1 MFTVFLMKKS
11 ILIASIFVLLI
22 AFLGQDYIGSG
33 EHTFNYMKAKI
44 GCIEEYKTQECET
57 YTPLFHILASPFT
70 FQEKQFWF
78 FCVFLFGFIMPLSF
92 YYLTKHWISVWLF
105 ISSTSAFYYLIDGVY
120 PQALAMLICILIF
133 AVKDWRWQSVLVL
146 LATMAHGHGF
156 WLGMTAFTLNRAWII
171 LEPKIKDIS
180 FRDIMLGC
188 SSVFGLNKP
197 EILDQQ
203 VQIDAIGK
211 LGSGAYHINF
221 ANILS
226 LFTKIF
232 PLPFWIISIWYSL
245 KYKIR
250 WDMFAMA
257 LIALV
262 FAFTS
267 SGSHRSWYLIPLMF
281 IPALSEFYINLSF
294 KYKCIFLIF
303 TIGCFVLQ
311 IWMWFNYKTLCQ

>member
-1 MFTVFLMKKS
+1 MGTEVLGYTLLLHEGIPLMFTVFLMKKS

-22 AFLGQDYIGSG
+22 AFLGQDYIGGG

-232 PLPFWIISIWYSL
+232 PLPFW
-245 KYKIR
+245 
-250 WDMFAMA
+250 
-257 LIALV
+257 
-262 FAFTS
+262 
-267 SGSHRSWYLIPLMF
+267 SW
-281 IPALSEFYINLSF
+281 
-294 KYKCIFLIF
+294 
-303 TIGCFVLQ
+303 Q
-311 IWMWFNYKTLCQ
+311 IYNH